1 MKRQAAERKWRNMNN
16 IWDRRLP
23 FPFNLFRKDKNVTY
37 RIECKKCG
45 WQKVFRIFSGTVWY
59 APGVTPSDN
68 VVKAKR
74 ELPAVCPE
82 CGAKVRKYKLPCFI
96 KEC

>member
-1 MKRQAAERKWRNMNN
+1 MNSICGN
-16 IWDRRLP
+16 RLP
-23 FPFNLFRKDKNVTY
+23 FPFNLFRNDKNVTY

-45 WQKVFRIFSGTVWY
+45 WQKDFRIFSGTVWY

-82 CGAKVRKYKLPCFI
+82 CGARIRKYKLPCFI